1 MRSDLF
7 KSSVVVILL
16 AIVSLLLYSF
26 GMAAAQTEAQLTD
39 TRVFS
44 VHDQNRDGFLDQRE
58 YEHFYMQVAQRRN
71 SSGRSNRHMPL
82 YLFEEIDHN
91 RDGLIDEEE
100 MTSAMNVRLR
110 KHRRYRYR
118 GGR

>member
-1 MRSDLF
+1 MKVNVFQYSAVIVFLAAVSGMF
-7 KSSVVVILL
+7 YSS
-16 AIVSLLLYSF
+16 
-26 GMAAAQTEAQLTD
+26 GMAATPAKVQLSD
-39 TRVFS
+39 HRVFS
-44 VHDQNRDGFLDQRE
+44 VHDQNRDGFLDQKE
-58 YEHFYMQVAQRRN
+58 YEHFYMMAQHRESSRR
-71 SSGRSNRHMPL
+71 SDRHMPL
-82 YLFEEIDHN
+82 YIFEEIDHN